1 MSLHISEPHA
11 SYPPEETYL
20 HAFLD
25 DRQHDQANHQPAR
38 KLPLI
43 PFCPDAL
50 SALRDHRVT
59 LTPEFLLPSHRQNP
73 GALPT
78 NCPIRDMI
86 SIPHA
91 HTGPPPEFRCCCAVR
106 SAAVTKKQSAT
117 RAYGGRGNC
126 FSLRMPSASGRP
138 LCLGLNFY
146 TNTARPTKKRTE
158 FVNN

>member
-1 MSLHISEPHA
+1 MNLHISEPHA

-25 DRQHDQANHQPAR
+25 DRQHDLANHQPAR

-50 SALRDHRVT
+50 SALRDHRVI

-86 SIPHA
+86 FIPHA
-91 HTGPPPEFRCCCAVR
+91 HRPAARIPLLLCCAQRGSSDKKAIGDACVR
-106 SAAVTKKQSAT
+106 RSGKLLLAAHAECFRAAVVPWS
-117 RAYGGRGNC
+117 
-126 FSLRMPSASGRP
+126 
-138 LCLGLNFY
+138 
-146 TNTARPTKKRTE
+146 
-158 FVNN
+158 